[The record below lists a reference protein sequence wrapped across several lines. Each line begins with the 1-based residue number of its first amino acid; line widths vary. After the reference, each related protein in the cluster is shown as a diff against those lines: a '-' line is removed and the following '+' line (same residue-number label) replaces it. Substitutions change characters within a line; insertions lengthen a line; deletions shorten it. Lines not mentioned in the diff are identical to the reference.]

1 MDTVL
6 ERIAEEF
13 SHLESVCAVALSG
26 SMTSQIHDELSDY
39 DIYVYADR
47 KIGADERKALLE
59 RLSPEFLLSGMSF
72 FEPGDEMMLEGN
84 VYDIMYRDSSFPH
97 REIERVW
104 IAHQPSLGYSTCFLH
119 NLRTHRI
126 LFDRTGALG
135 KEIGRLDSTY
145 PDELAESIISFNC
158 EMMAG
163 QFSSNWIHQVEN
175 AVRRGDLI
183 SINHRT
189 AALMA
194 SYFDILFAAN
204 RVLPPGE
211 KKIAGYVHLL
221 CHSVPEHFDEDIAAI
236 YTSLDGNG
244 LIGNLSRA
252 IDRLYGI
259 L

>member
-1 MDTVL
+1 M
-6 ERIAEEF
+6 RGF
-13 SHLESVCAVALSG
+13 
-26 SMTSQIHDELSDY
+26 
-39 DIYVYADR
+39 
-47 KIGADERKALLE
+47 
-59 RLSPEFLLSGMSF
+59 
-72 FEPGDEMMLEGN
+72 
-84 VYDIMYRDSSFPH
+84 H
-97 REIERVW
+97 RNSCF
-104 IAHQPSLGYSTCFLH
+104 QGYSTCFLH

-158 EMMAG
+158 EMMTG

-204 RVLPPGE
+204 RVLHPGE

-244 LIGNLSRA
+244 LMGNLSRA